1 MQDKRRLPLLVAT
14 RFGRATFV
22 FGALAAI
29 LASASMAQSMVQSTV
44 QSVIDPTSAPSTVY
58 PDKNS
63 AVDYARNARV
73 GGVVI
78 EVYQA
83 ALVADGL
90 GQSRIAIRLFDKD
103 KQPLRGTVYATI
115 EVSGGRLL
123 LPGAATD
130 EDGPGRRDLDP
141 TTRGVQV
148 RVDNGSAAFTLIAP
162 SEPQDVR
169 LRVTAGEHE
178 ASGVLTYVPALRD
191 WIAAGL
197 IEGVVSV
204 RRLSQSSVQQAR
216 FDDGFEREIRHFS
229 RNFNGDRGR
238 FDLRAAAF
246 LKGKIRGEYLL
257 TAAYDSDKET
267 RARLLRDIR
276 PDEFYPVYGDSAVR
290 GFEARSSEK
299 LYVRVDKAKSYLLY
313 GDFSTADGTA
323 ARLTTSAATTL
334 RASDLGQYSRTVTGA
349 KWHYETPAITAN
361 VFATKDSLRQVI
373 EEFRGQGISGP
384 FALSNNTA
392 LENSERIEVIVR
404 DRNQPSVILRTTL
417 LSRLSDYTF
426 EPFSGRILLRQPLP
440 ALDANFNPISLRVTY
455 ELDQGG
461 SEFWTYGLDA
471 QLSIGKSVTLGGTYV
486 DDRNPLVPYQL
497 ASVNA
502 GLRLGEKTTVVA
514 EVARSKS
521 VVNTIDGVNAATR
534 PGLSTRSGELEGTAA
549 RLELRHKG
557 ERLEARAMLGRSDP
571 EFNNP
576 AATINGGRKEAAAQA
591 KYRVSESLN
600 VFAQGLRSEDQVS
613 GGQRRAGELG
623 AAIKLGSG
631 LELSGGLRSMREEGA
646 NTRSALDTF
655 GNTNPATGGGFF
667 GAGGST
673 VNPATGNLVVNPAN
687 TIGAT
692 AGQPTA
698 SALQGQSMFGRARL
712 RLGERTSVNAEV
724 EHGTNDA
731 EKNRWS
737 LGAEQLLS
745 ERSKLYARYENQRG
759 LESSFAL
766 NPAERSR
773 ALVVGVDT
781 SYMPGGQ
788 VFSEYRLRDSMDQAT
803 AEARDLQLASGVRN
817 GFKLAPGL
825 RATASAERL
834 SVLSGSSQSALALT
848 GGLEYTANPLWKA
861 STKLEYRRADDNPL
875 TSANDGQDSWLST
888 VAVARKLD
896 LDWTMLVRNYLLRT
910 DTKNLP
916 GAHLQDRFQVGFA
929 YRPVD
934 ENRLDVLSK
943 YEYKVDQNPEL
954 NQQTDERAHIVS
966 VHANFHPS
974 RAWWASGRVAG
985 KWQRDN
991 FGGYRAAL
999 IGGRITYDF
1008 TERWDISAMTSVL
1021 QSSGGRERQW
1031 AQGVELGYALEQNLW
1046 LSLGVNWA
1054 GFRDPD
1060 LTGSD
1065 YTSRG
1070 VFLRLRFKFD
1080 EDVFARKDPNIN
1092 RTLERSRGR

>member
-1 MQDKRRLPLLVAT
+1 MQSKPSTPRPGAAWLDRPR
-14 RFGRATFV
+14 FV
-22 FGALAAI
+22 FGAFAAVLANVSSGQTTTH
-29 LASASMAQSMVQSTV
+29 SAVPPTVEGSVVYPAQS
-44 QSVIDPTSAPSTVY
+44 
-58 PDKNS
+58 KF
-63 AVDYARNARV
+63 VDYAVNTRV
-73 GGVVI
+73 GGVLI
-78 EVYQA
+78 EVDRG
-83 ALVADGL
+83 ALLADGV
-90 GQSRIAIRLFDKD
+90 GQTRVTVRLFDSLKV
-103 KQPLRGTVYATI
+103 PLAGTAYVTI

-123 LPGAATD
+123 LPSATTD
-130 EDGPGRRDLDP
+130 EDGSGRRDLDP
-141 TTRGVQV
+141 GARGVQV
-148 RVDNGSAAFTLIAP
+148 RVDNGATTFTLIAP
-162 SEPQDVR
+162 SEPQDVT
-169 LRVTAGEHE
+169 LRVTAGAHE
-178 ASGVLTYVPALRD
+178 AVGVLAYVPALRD

-229 RNFNGDRGR
+229 RTFNGDRGR
-238 FDLRAAAF
+238 FDLRAAGF

-276 PDEFYPVYGDSAVR
+276 PDEFYPVYGDSSVR

-299 LYVRVDKAKSYLLY
+299 LYVRVDRAKSYLLY

-323 ARLTTSAATTL
+323 AALTASAASMS
-334 RASDLGQYSRTVTGA
+334 RGSDLGQYSRTMTGA
-349 KWHYETPAITAN
+349 KWHYQTLAVTGN
-361 VFATKDSLRQVI
+361 VFANKDTLRQVI

-392 LENSERIEVIVR
+392 LENSERVEIVVR
-404 DRNQPSVILRTTL
+404 DRDQPAVILRTTL
-417 LSRLSDYTF
+417 LTRLSDYTF

-440 ALDANFNPISLRVTY
+440 ALDANLNPISLRVTY

-461 SEFWTYGLDA
+461 KEFWTYGLDA
-471 QLSIGKSVTLGGTYV
+471 KWSIGKSLTLGGSYV
-486 DDRNPLVPYQL
+486 EDKNPQVPYQL
-497 ASVNA
+497 GSVNA
-502 GLRLGEKTTVVA
+502 AVRLGEGTTVVA
-514 EVARSKS
+514 EVARSRS
-521 VVNTIDGVNAATR
+521 VLNTINGVNAATR
-534 PGLSTRSGELEGTAA
+534 PGLSTRSGELEGTAG
-549 RLELRHKG
+549 RVELRHKG
-557 ERLEARAMLGRSDP
+557 DRLNARAMVGRSDP

-576 AATINGGRKEAAAQA
+576 AATLNGGRKEASTDAR
-591 KYRVSESLN
+591 YRISESVS
-600 VFAQGLRSEDQVS
+600 VFVQGLRTEDQVS

-623 AAIKLGSG
+623 AAIKLGAG
-631 LELSGGLRSMREEGA
+631 LQLSAGLRSTREKGA
-646 NTRSALDTF
+646 STGPAFDVF
-655 GNTNPATGGGFF
+655 GPTNAATGGGFF
-667 GAGGST
+667 GAGGSM
-673 VNPATGNLVVNPAN
+673 VNPSTGTLLVNPAN
-687 TIGAT
+687 TLGAS
-692 AGQPTA
+692 AGLPTA
-698 SALQGQSMFGRARL
+698 NALQGQSVFGRARL
-712 RLGERTSVNAEV
+712 LLNDRTNLTAEI
-724 EHGTNDA
+724 EHATGDS
-731 EKNRWS
+731 EKYRWS
-737 LGAEQLLS
+737 LGAERLLS
-745 ERSKLYARYENQRG
+745 ERSRLYARHENQRG
-759 LESSFAL
+759 LASSFAL

-788 VFSEYRLRDSMDQAT
+788 VFSEYRLRDSIDQAT

-817 GFKLAPGL
+817 GFTIADGL
-825 RATASAERL
+825 RATVSAERL

-896 LDWTMLVRNYLLRT
+896 LDWTMLVRNYMLRT
-910 DTKNLP
+910 DTKSLS
-916 GAHLQDRFQVGFA
+916 GAHLQNRFQVGFA

-934 ENRLDVLSK
+934 QNRLDVLSK

-954 NQQTDERAHIVS
+954 TPQTIERAHIVS

-974 RAWWASGRVAG
+974 RTVWASGRLAG
-985 KWQRDN
+985 KWQRDT

-1008 TERWDISAMTSVL
+1008 SERWDVSAMTSLL
-1021 QSSGGRERQW
+1021 QASGGRERQW
-1031 AQGVELGYALEQNLW
+1031 AQGFELGYALKTNLW

-1054 GFRDPD
+1054 GFKDPD

-1080 EDVFARKDPNIN
+1080 EDVFARREPSIN
-1092 RTLERSRGR
+1092 RTIERGPGR